1 LNRVETS
8 SAWHQLT
15 GDQVLLELK
24 SGDKGLSNSEAERR
38 LQEVGL
44 NELSSQGTRSAWLIL
59 WEQLTGFMVLVL
71 ISAAAISA
79 IMGDLKDAIAIGAI
93 VVLNAVLGFSQE
105 YRAEQAM
112 AALKRLTVPVARVK
126 RDGAIVEIS
135 STQLVPGDILFL
147 EAGTYLAADCRLL
160 EASHLQVQEAALTGE
175 SEPALKETG
184 ELAAEG
190 LALGDRRNM
199 AYRGTFVSAG
209 RGLAVVTDTG
219 MRTELGKIA
228 TLIHAVKQE
237 QTPLQMRLDE
247 LGKSLAGVALAI
259 VAVIFV
265 LGLLR
270 GEELKLMLLTA
281 VSIGVA
287 AVPEGLPAVVTI
299 ALTLGAQRMLKRNVL
314 VRRLA
319 AVETLG
325 SITVI
330 CSDKTGTLTQNRMTV
345 EHLKWAGRSLD
356 LRNPGETAASVGQD
370 GLLLLLGG
378 TMCNDTAPGPEVIGD
393 PTEVALTLA
402 ARRFGMEREALEQW
416 LPRIE
421 EKPFDAVRKRM
432 TTVHQVVANDREELA
447 LLRGCDRVAF
457 TKGSA
462 DGLLEISTKVWSSGA
477 ETEMDPAWRDRIEAA
492 ERSLVERG
500 MRVLGV
506 ALRRLD
512 AGVGVEIEELEQG
525 LTFVGMVGIIDP
537 PRKEAALAV
546 ETCRSAG
553 IRGLMITGDHPGT
566 AKFIAA
572 ELGMAGEGRVI
583 TGAEI
588 EHMPLEELEEL
599 AQTTTV
605 YARVS
610 PEHKLR
616 IVDALQNRGQIAAMT
631 GDGVNDAP
639 ALKKADIGIA
649 MGITGTDVAK
659 EAADMV
665 LLDDNFASIVAAV
678 EEGRV
683 IYDNIRKFIK
693 YMLATNAGEIVLMVL
708 APLAGMPLPLLPLQI
723 LWLNLVTDG
732 LPALALGVEPAETNV
747 MRQNPRR
754 PDESIFAR
762 GLGLHIAWVGI
773 LMGLLCLGTG
783 YWYWRQGIAEW
794 QTVLFTTLTF
804 SQMAHVLAIHREAPA
819 SIAGLWRNP
828 MLLAAVALTVTLQL
842 ALLYV
847 DVFRGLFGTLALAPR
862 EVAVSIGV
870 SAVVFVAVE
879 LEKRLSPST

>member
-1 LNRVETS
+1 MIWHQATGDAVIRELGSSDAGLNRTE
-8 SAWHQLT
+8 AARRLAELGRNELT
-15 GDQVLLELK
+15 GR
-24 SGDKGLSNSEAERR
+24 GA
-38 LQEVGL
+38 
-44 NELSSQGTRSAWLIL
+44 RSPWLIL
-59 WEQLTGFMVLVL
+59 WEQLTAFMVLVL
-71 ISAAAISA
+71 IAAAVISAAL
-79 IMGDLKDAIAIGAI
+79 GDMKDALAIGAI
-93 VVLNAVLGFSQE
+93 VVLNAMLGFSQE

-112 AALKRLTVPVARVK
+112 AALKRLAVPVARVK
-126 RDGAIVEIS
+126 RDGAVVEVS
-135 STQLVPGDILFL
+135 SLDLVPGDLVFL
-147 EAGTYLAADCRLL
+147 EAGNFVAADCRLI
-160 EASHLQVQEAALTGE
+160 ESAHLQIQEAALTGE
-175 SEPALKETG
+175 SQPALKETG
-184 ELAAEG
+184 ALAAEE
-190 LALGDRRNM
+190 LALGDRTNM
-199 AYRGTFVSAG
+199 AYRGTFVAAG
-209 RGLAVVTDTG
+209 RGTAVVTETG
-219 MRTELGKIA
+219 MKTELGKIA
-228 TLIHAVKQE
+228 KLIEEVDQE
-237 QTPLQMRLDE
+237 QTPLQKRLDE
-247 LGKSLAGVALAI
+247 LGKGLAGVALAI

-330 CSDKTGTLTQNRMTV
+330 CSDKTGTLTQNKMTV
-345 EHLKWAGRSLD
+345 ERLEWAGETLE
-356 LRNPGETAASVGQD
+356 LRVAGEETGVVGQG

-378 TMCNDTAPGPEVIGD
+378 AMCNDTAPGANAIGD
-393 PTEVALTLA
+393 PTEVALTVG
-402 ARRFGMEREALEQW
+402 ARRFGLERTVLEQW
-416 LPRIE
+416 LPRVDEI
-421 EKPFDAVRKRM
+421 PFDADRKRM
-432 TTVHQVVANDREELA
+432 TTVHKVLENSREDLA
-447 LLRGCDRVAF
+447 PLRGWDRVAF
-457 TKGSA
+457 TKGSV
-462 DGLLEISTKVWSSGA
+462 DGLLEISSQVWVDGVLV
-477 ETEMDPAWRDRIEAA
+477 ELDQHWRERIEVAQRDLA
-492 ERSLVERG
+492 GRG

-512 AGVGVEIEELEQG
+512 AGIEITIEQLERE
-525 LTFVGMVGIIDP
+525 LTFIGMVGIIDP

-546 ETCRSAG
+546 ATCQSAG
-553 IRGLMITGDHPGT
+553 IRGVMITGDHPLT
-566 AKFIAA
+566 ANFIAK
-572 ELGMAGEGRVI
+572 ELGMAGGGRVLS
-583 TGAEI
+583 GAEI
-588 EHMPLEELEEL
+588 ESMAVEELEEH
-599 AQTTTV
+599 AQGTTV

-610 PEHKLR
+610 PEHKLK
-616 IVDALQNRGQIAAMT
+616 IVEALQRRGHIAAMT

-693 YMLATNAGEIVLMVL
+693 YMLATNAGEIVLMVA

-747 MRQNPRR
+747 MHRPPRT
-754 PDESIFAR
+754 PDESVFAR
-762 GLGLHIAWVGI
+762 GLGWHVAWVGL

-804 SQMAHVLAIHREAPA
+804 SQMAHVLAIHTEAPA
-819 SIAGLWRNP
+819 SFAGLFRNP
-828 MLLAAVALTVTLQL
+828 MLAGAVGLTVLLQF
-842 ALLYV
+842 ALIYV
-847 DVFRGLFGTLALAPR
+847 EALRDLFGMRILGMP
-862 EVAVSIGV
+862 EVAVSIIV
-870 SAVVFVAVE
+870 SAVVFISVE
-879 LEKRLSPST
+879 LEKRMKQKAI